1 MTRARDVAT
10 FGGRTPVAGG
20 GSSKPYAV
28 MNPSYQTY
36 VTVNLTCTG
45 RPVVVN
51 YSITYYDGSSGAN
64 RTVGVRAALD
74 GTTIGVDNDFL
85 SSPFGLA
92 AFTSA
97 HSFIVTPTAGSR
109 SFTLQARAA
118 TASAS
123 IIQAVELV
131 VYEL

>member
-10 FGGRTPVAGG
+10 LGGRTPVAGG
-20 GSSKPYAV
+20 GSSKPYSV
-28 MNPSYQTY
+28 MNPAYQTY

-51 YSITYYDGSSGAN
+51 YSITYYDGNSGGS
-64 RTVGVRAALD
+64 RTVSVKAALD
-74 GTTIGVDNDFL
+74 GTTIGVENGFL

-97 HSFIVTPTAGSR
+97 HSFLVTPAAGSR
-109 SFTLQARAA
+109 SFTLQAAA
-118 TASAS
+118 GTASAT